1 MKNKKTVI
9 AIVVLVLLVAVAAV
23 CWFLFSPRAVEGSKT
38 IIVDVTHKD
47 GQTNTFEIHT
57 DAEYLREALEQED
70 LVAGTEGEFGLYMMT
85 VDGET
90 VDESQQEWWGY
101 TKSGEMVNYG
111 IDTCPIEDGDH
122 YEFTFNI
129 GW

>member
-9 AIVVLVLLVAVAAV
+9 AIAVLVLFVAVAAV
-23 CWFLFSPRAVEGSKT
+23 CWFLFSPQAVEGSKT

-57 DAEYLREALEQED
+57 DAEYLREALEQEN